1 MSDREQLIKTLVYK
15 ASMTLDLSEGIDY
28 VITLTS
34 FGEEGLPG
42 LASIIEDPTVNDSVI
57 EVAQYA
63 IKRINQ
69 GLVWR
74 F

>member
-1 MSDREQLIKTLVYK
+1 LIKFHCRLAILTHNDK
-15 ASMTLDLSEGIDY
+15 ARMTLDPSKGIDA
-28 VITLTS
+28 VNTLTN

-42 LASIIEDPTVNDSVI
+42 FASIIEDQTVNGRVT

-69 GLVWR
+69 GLA
-74 F
+74 

>member
-1 MSDREQLIKTLVYK
+1 
-15 ASMTLDLSEGIDY
+15 MTLDPSKGIDA
-28 VITLTS
+28 VNTLTN

-42 LASIIEDPTVNDSVI
+42 FASIIEDQTVNGRVT

-69 GLVWR
+69 GLA
-74 F
+74 

>member
-1 MSDREQLIKTLVYK
+1 
-15 ASMTLDLSEGIDY
+15 MTLDLSEGIDY